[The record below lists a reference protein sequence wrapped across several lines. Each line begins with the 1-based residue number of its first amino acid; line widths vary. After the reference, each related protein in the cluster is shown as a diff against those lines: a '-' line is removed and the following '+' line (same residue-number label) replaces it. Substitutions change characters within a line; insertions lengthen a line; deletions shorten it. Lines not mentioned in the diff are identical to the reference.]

1 MSSNFPWAARGTV
14 AAFLCLLSGSCL
26 VARPRQLPDQAK
38 NRIRSQ
44 AAFGATRPVKVHLK
58 MLAQDVVTGT
68 KPQFEISLLNA
79 SDEPVATQADV
90 TCEISIHYAS
100 GRSVSQTLSIKQGQ
114 TSVDS
119 AFLAE
124 EAGLTSILIR
134 PLPTDMRS
142 DRVDVIVR
150 PAAKAKKKRVHRAV
164 SASPSFDDHADIAD
178 EPRNRPNS
186 LLNQASLA
194 SAFEELTPELSQPQP
209 GTSASTVLHILLNDP
224 SGSYRANGKDAAVI
238 SAVFESPDLSPAP
251 TDIHIWFH
259 WTNGSLS
266 PRQPLVIRKGSYSAE
281 TQLTS
286 LWPGD
291 VQFTFVSSTPRYQTQ
306 GDTDSVI
313 HFIPPG
319 AALVGP
325 DRLSLVDNTP
335 IMIVFYDAQQNPISP
350 GKDWL
355 VTLQSSKSRL
365 HFAPRSFQVLANSP
379 VGSASLFPVS
389 WGNDTVQAVVANY
402 TIQPL
407 NVVISGWLVV
417 GLCLGGGVAGGLA
430 AYNKFKDSWMWRV
443 FIGILGGA
451 VLCWLY
457 VYLALPNVSANIAHN
472 TFSVLFVALI
482 GGYLGT
488 TALDLAAKQL
498 GWLSK

>member
-1 MSSNFPWAARGTV
+1 MSHNFRWAVRAGL
-14 AAFLCLLSGSCL
+14 AASLSLLS
-26 VARPRQLPDQAK
+26 VACSGAQPQQLPDRAK
-38 NRIRSQ
+38 SQIRRQ
-44 AAFGATRPVKVHLK
+44 VAFGATQPVKVRLK
-58 MLAQDVVTGT
+58 VLTQDVVVGT
-68 KPQFEISLLNA
+68 KPQLAVSLLNA
-79 SDEPVATQADV
+79 SNEPVAAQADV
-90 TCEISIHYAS
+90 TCEISVHFVS
-100 GRSVSQTLSIKQGQ
+100 GKSVSQTLSIKQGQ
-114 TSVDS
+114 TGAES

-124 EAGLTSILIR
+124 EAGLTSIFIR
-134 PLPTDMRS
+134 PLPSDIRS

-150 PAAKAKKKRVHRAV
+150 PASKTRKKRVRHGA
-164 SASPSFDDHADIAD
+164 SAFLNLDDYADLARGS
-178 EPRNRPNS
+178 RNRPNS
-186 LLNQASLA
+186 LLKQASLA
-194 SAFEELTPELSQPQP
+194 SALKELPSPLSQPQP
-209 GTSASTVLHILLNDP
+209 RTDPAVLHISLNDP

-266 PRQPLVIRKGSYSAE
+266 PRQPLVIRKSSFSAE
-281 TQLTS
+281 AQLTS

-291 VQFTFVSSTPRYQTQ
+291 VHFTFVSSTPSYQAQ

-350 GKDWL
+350 GKDWPVIL
-355 VTLQSSKSRL
+355 RSSKSRL
-365 HFAPRSFQVLANSP
+365 HFAPQSFQVLASSP
-379 VGSASLFPVS
+379 VGYASLFPVS
-389 WGNDTVQAVVANY
+389 WGSDTVQAVVTNY
-402 TIQPL
+402 TVQPL
-407 NVVISGWLVV
+407 TVVITGWLVV
-417 GLCLGGGVAGGLA
+417 GLCLAGGVAGGLA
-430 AYNKFKDSWMWRV
+430 AYNKFKDSWIWRV

-451 VLCWLY
+451 VFCWLY
-457 VYLALPNVSANIAHN
+457 VYLALPNVNANIAHN

-488 TALDLAAKQL
+488 TALDLAAKQF
-498 GWLSK
+498 GWISK